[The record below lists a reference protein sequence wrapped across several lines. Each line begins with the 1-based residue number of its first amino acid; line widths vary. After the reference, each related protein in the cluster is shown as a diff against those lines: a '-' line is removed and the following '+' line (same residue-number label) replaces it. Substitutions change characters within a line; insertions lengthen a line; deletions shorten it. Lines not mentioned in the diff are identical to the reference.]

1 MKIPKNSDI
10 TKYECFCQFV
20 FKLLNL
26 QMGTYR
32 KILPW
37 NPKLALMCTSPSVN
51 LEKLQINRPKLSPF
65 SKTSAA
71 SVDPK
76 QKIVCTKSSFLGHF
90 YLPGRSPG
98 FHDPGYSPTR
108 IHIVKCNKI

>member
-10 TKYECFCQFV
+10 TKYECFYQFV

-51 LEKLQINRPKLSPF
+51 LEKLQINKPKFLCYES
-65 SKTSAA
+65 
-71 SVDPK
+71 
-76 QKIVCTKSSFLGHF
+76 QKIINIIAYRNLWFFFRLR
-90 YLPGRSPG
+90 RSEMKL
-98 FHDPGYSPTR
+98 FIFFIIIY
-108 IHIVKCNKI
+108 IIF